1 MEMSPETHEPID
13 IREKGR
19 GADGTPVTLD
29 RRLFMQFLAFGNS
42 RVTVTP
48 PLIQALEEAKVPGA
62 LYEDVNDPRGVALL
76 VLSEDPDY
84 FVTTLRQFL
93 NQSAFSFLTPKPEY
107 TMLGRTYAQGYEPD
121 LEDALFTRPRS
132 RICDPEL
139 RWAIWYPL
147 RRAGSFE
154 RLSADEQRIVLLE
167 HGGIGRAFGKAGLG
181 HDIRLACYGLDKHD
195 NDFVIGLLGPKLY
208 PLSAIVQ
215 RMRKTKQTSL
225 HIEQMGPFF
234 VGKVAWQGK

>member
-19 GADGTPVTLD
+19 GADGSPITLD

-42 RVTVTP
+42 SDSAT
-48 PLIQALEEAKVPGA
+48 LIRALEEVKLSGA

-84 FVTTLRQFL
+84 FVTTVRQFL
-93 NQSAFSFLTPKPEY
+93 NRPPFSLLAPKPEY

-121 LEDALFTRPRS
+121 LEDALFARPRS
-132 RICDPEL
+132 RIADPEL
-139 RWAIWYPL
+139 RWAVWYPL
-147 RRAGSFE
+147 ST
-154 RLSADEQRIVLLE
+154 DEQRIILLE

-195 NDFVIGLLGPKLY
+195 NDFIIGLLGPNLY